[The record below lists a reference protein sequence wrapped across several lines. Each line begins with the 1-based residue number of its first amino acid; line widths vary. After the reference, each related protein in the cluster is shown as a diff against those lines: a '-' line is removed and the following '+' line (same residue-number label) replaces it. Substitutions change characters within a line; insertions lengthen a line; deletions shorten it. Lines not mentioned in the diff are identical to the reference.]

1 VKKSLKDLK
10 IMNRK
15 ELIEALSSG
24 NLKKIIDI
32 KQADEEGKQGKFIGF
47 ADLNYLDAE
56 EKVCANTW
64 SIPILGLHEVNK
76 QWVQSC
82 KYSNLSHEELAD
94 LIVKHDY
101 QVIAMGY
108 YVNFK
113 FPEHSWAYE
122 PPDPTITPER
132 KYLEILKNLK
142 EIAYL
147 HQKIKG
153 VTFRSGAEMTEW
165 LKAEEKLMPENL

>member
-1 VKKSLKDLK
+1 MD
-10 IMNRK
+10 RK

-47 ADLNYLDAE
+47 AGLNYLDDE
-56 EKVCANTW
+56 RKVCAYTW

-76 QWVQSC
+76 KCVQSG
-82 KYSNLSHEELAD
+82 KYSNLSHEEFAS
-94 LIVKHDY
+94 LIVKYDY
-101 QVIAMGY
+101 SVFVEGF
-108 YVNFK
+108 YVNYK
-113 FPEHSWAYE
+113 FPEHSWAYV
-122 PPDPTITPER
+122 PPDPTMTPER

-147 HQKIKG
+147 HHKMKG
-153 VTFRSGAEMTEW
+153 ITFKSGAEMTEW
-165 LKAEEKLMPENL
+165 LKAEEKLIPENL